1 MRTVYRLAPVLLVA
15 GALLSIDAYGPRNAV
30 GQQIPSVELPAAQ
43 SYPLTDTLPGAGQ
56 PKNQQFQ
63 AESARLAK
71 QYAKSEKEEEKKE
84 IRKKLGEVLGQQ
96 FDLHLQEQQKELDE
110 LEKQITDL
118 KALLKKRKD
127 SRTTII
133 DRRLE
138 QLIQDAEGLG
148 WHAPGG
154 RSGPTYNLAYP
165 SGNNAPQ
172 RK

>member
-1 MRTVYRLAPVLLVA
+1 MRTVYRLAPVLLLA
-15 GALLSIDAYGPRNAV
+15 GALLCVEASGPGNAA
-30 GQQIPSVELPAAQ
+30 GQQVPSVDLQVAQ
-43 SYPLTDTLPGAGQ
+43 AQPLTGGYPGGE
-56 PKNQQFQ
+56 PKRQELQ
-63 AESARLAK
+63 ADAARLAK

-110 LEKQITDL
+110 LEKQIADL
-118 KALLKKRKD
+118 KTLLKKRKD

-138 QLIQDAEGLG
+138 QLVQEAEGLG

-154 RSGPTYNLAYP
+154 RGGSYSQTSPFE
-165 SGNNAPQ
+165 NNAPR